1 MTSVS
6 LNTYVKNQDYEKNL
20 KYKKDKKYKKYKKDI
35 QYYINI
41 NNVIK
46 NTGKYLYFI
55 GCILL
60 FLVPYYNLSYV
71 FYILPWLFIGYG
83 LFLKSLVVI
92 YKKYKKNKNIHRSN
106 LNYGKSYVTDN

>member
-1 MTSVS
+1 MTNVS
-6 LNTYVKNQDYEKNL
+6 LNTYVKNQGYEKNL
-20 KYKKDKKYKKYKKDI
+20 KYKKDI

-46 NTGKYLYFI
+46 SIRKYLYFT
-55 GCILL
+55 GFLLL

-71 FYILPWLFIGYG
+71 FYILPWLFIGSG

-92 YKKYKKNKNIHRSN
+92 YKKYRKYKKNKNIHRSN

>member
-6 LNTYVKNQDYEKNL
+6 LSDYEKNL
-20 KYKKDKKYKKYKKDI
+20 QYKKDM

-41 NNVIK
+41 NNIIK
-46 NTGKYLYFI
+46 RTRKYLYFT
-55 GCILL
+55 GFILL

-71 FYILPWLFIGYG
+71 FYILPWLFIGSG

-92 YKKYKKNKNIHRSN
+92 YKKYNKNKKNKKTQRNY
-106 LNYGKSYVTDN
+106 LNYGKSYIIDN

>member
-6 LNTYVKNQDYEKNL
+6 LNNYEKNLDYEKNL
-20 KYKKDKKYKKYKKDI
+20 KYKKDM

-46 NTGKYLYFI
+46 STRKYLYFT
-55 GCILL
+55 GFLLL

-71 FYILPWLFIGYG
+71 FYILPWLFIGSG

-92 YKKYKKNKNIHRSN
+92 YKKYKKNKKTQRNY
-106 LNYGKSYVTDN
+106 LNYGKSYVIDN